1 MKPSKT
7 VPKGPRVVPLEEYQ
21 AHGLDHPTAAACL
34 FFTPFLALQKQL
46 TTPKPPEWR
55 CSFVDRSG
63 KTQDLGTHSGTRAEI
78 AGKIRMTKSLPYW
91 LEVELKDKTGEIFIE
106 DFSTARGMSRHPVV
120 LAEVK
125 DDTQDPTSHHFRN
138 FNWSPLHLAP
148 KHAPL
153 GLPKSAPPSIPSD
166 CEDVSLAGIQS
177 ALVNRGLVLSEES
190 AKAMAKAT
198 AKERRLFSRVEC
210 ATIVDTITEKGE
222 DGVFR
227 AKEAAPYVV
236 KTLDVFTESA
246 HYRFPLTDKTPANQ
260 ETPAAPA
267 SV

>member
-34 FFTPFLALQKQL
+34 FFSPFLALQKQL

-63 KTQDLGTHSGTRAEI
+63 KTQDLGTHSGTRSEI
-78 AGKIRMTKSLPYW
+78 AGKIRMAKSLPYW

-120 LAEVK
+120 FAEVK

-138 FNWSPLHLAP
+138 FNWSPLPLAP

-153 GLPKSAPPSIPSD
+153 GLPKSAPPSIPEGAECRPLAEFIGWIDKNSRPIV
-166 CEDVSLAGIQS
+166 EKLLVKVPPSSVYSAVHTHRAGTAYERHDVAI
-177 ALVNRGLVLSEES
+177 
-190 AKAMAKAT
+190 
-198 AKERRLFSRVEC
+198 
-210 ATIVDTITEKGE
+210 
-222 DGVFR
+222 
-227 AKEAAPYVV
+227 
-236 KTLDVFTESA
+236 FTPFGS
-246 HYRFPLTDKTPANQ
+246 YSFPSNQ
-260 ETPAAPA
+260 ETPA